1 MKKSARAAV
10 LAACMILTLAGCT
23 AKAPGT
29 TPAETPPATEATT
42 TTPAATTTT
51 TAAETTTVA
60 DNVRRSPTTGMPV
73 EADTVYRPVACV
85 ISNAKGAAP
94 QWELKRADVVYE
106 FLQEGRSVTRF
117 LAIFN
122 DDVPDDAGPV
132 RSCRFPF
139 LDILAM
145 WEAPL
150 AFCGGSSVAPVDVDT
165 RIVSENLPYY
175 IDDTKGRYS
184 EYFWRDSSRKAPH
197 NLRVNLQQLRED
209 TPEWD
214 YPEDALTFSE
224 AAPQGTSVSKIQVN
238 FTSKYE
244 VAGYQYDPQQK
255 LWLRYWPDGDP
266 MEDADGTQLAVTNLV
281 VLKMNYK
288 TLDTSA
294 GHLELESTGS
304 GEALFFMNGVEIEG
318 TWEREKIDEPLVLKN
333 KQGEAVSLM
342 PGKSWFCVVD
352 DEAPIVVE

>member
-1 MKKSARAAV
+1 MKKRVRAAV
-10 LAACMILTLAGCT
+10 LAACMVLTLAGCT

-29 TPAETPPATEATT
+29 TPVETPAAAESATT
-42 TTPAATTTT
+42 TTQAATTTT
-51 TAAETTTVA
+51 AETTPAAEEVK
-60 DNVRRSPTTGMPV
+60 RSPTTGMPV
-73 EADTVYRPVACV
+73 DEDTDYRPVACV
-85 ISNAKGAAP
+85 ISNAKGASP

-145 WEAPL
+145 WEAPI
-150 AFCGGSSVAPVDVDT
+150 AFCGGSSVSPVDVDT

-184 EYFWRDSSRKAPH
+184 EYFRRDSSRKAPH
-197 NLRVNLQQLRED
+197 NLRVNLQQLRD
-209 TPEWD
+209 ATPEWD
-214 YPEDALTFSE
+214 YPEDALTFSD
-224 AAPQGTSVSKIQVN
+224 AVPAGGAPVSKVQVN
-238 FTSKYE
+238 FTEKYD
-244 VAGYQYDPQQK
+244 VASYQYDNQQK
-255 LWLRYWPDGDP
+255 VWLRYWPDGDP

-281 VLKMNYK
+281 ILKMNYK

-304 GEALFFMNGVEIEG
+304 GQALFFMNGVEIEG
-318 TWEREKIDEPLVLKN
+318 TWERETIEDPLVLKDQ
-333 KQGEAVSLM
+333 QGAAVSLM